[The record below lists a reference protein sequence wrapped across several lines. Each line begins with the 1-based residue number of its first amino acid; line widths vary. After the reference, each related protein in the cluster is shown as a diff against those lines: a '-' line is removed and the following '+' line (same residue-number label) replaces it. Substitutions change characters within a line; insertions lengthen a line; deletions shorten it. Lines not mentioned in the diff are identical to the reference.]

1 MSYPYSGIN
10 AVTLGSYAGST
21 LQSTSAIAL
30 GYNAGASSQG
40 ASAIA
45 IGSYAGYVNQPAS
58 SIVMNATGST
68 LNGANAN
75 ATYIAPLRNVA
86 ASTVMCY
93 DPVNKEATY
102 SNVVQCSTL
111 TVSSIS
117 GVYFPV
123 PISLGTLVGT
133 NITHPTST
141 TWTWSFPTNL
151 TRRSATST
159 YVFQGYVSHQSNT
172 NYTSYAYALVIYDT
186 VTTTSVYTQ
195 TVIASLGFN
204 PGVVNTNQ
212 IIPIMWGPITIPS
225 ANACTIQIVATG
237 NASTFYA
244 DGANP
249 ANLMVT
255 QYN

>member
-93 DPVNKEATY
+93 DPINKEATY

-117 GVYFPV
+117 SITFPDGKV
-123 PISLGTLVGT
+123 QNS
-133 NITHPTST
+133 
-141 TWTWSFPTNL
+141 
-151 TRRSATST
+151 SAIGYGQT
-159 YVFQGYVSHQSNT
+159 YN
-172 NYTSYAYALVIYDT
+172 N
-186 VTTTSVYTQ
+186 
-195 TVIASLGFN
+195 VIASRVAGTTYTNSTGRPIFVTVSAYCNAGGYISMSEYVNGSVIAAQQGVSGSWNPWVSGFFIVPN
-204 PGVVNTNQ
+204 GATYQITLTSNTTYGF
-212 IIPIMWGPITIPS
+212 IYWS
-225 ANACTIQIVATG
+225 EL
-237 NASTFYA
+237 S
-244 DGANP
+244 
-249 ANLMVT
+249 
-255 QYN
+255 